1 MGQTYR
7 HPEWK
12 RLLDGIGPLLD
23 RGETNFSYEVLGE
36 LAGVDIR
43 TPRGR
48 QQFYKFRAEMQQ
60 ARRLWFENQPGYGY
74 TVIEP
79 QAHIKASQ
87 RRVKQGKRKVGLAKD
102 IVDYVQDEKLTQEQR
117 VTHVAFSAVLSELS
131 KTFLS
136 MSRKLATAASP
147 KRIDAKPP
155 KWEG

>member
-12 RLLDGIGPLLD
+12 RLLDGIGPLID
-23 RGETNFSYEVLGE
+23 GGETNFSYDVLAD
-36 LAGVDIR
+36 LAGIDIR

-48 QQFYKFRAEMQQ
+48 QQFYKFRAEIQKTH
-60 ARRLWFENQPGYGY
+60 RLWFENQPNFGY

-79 QAHIKASQ
+79 QAHAKAAQ

-102 IVDYVQDEKLTQEQR
+102 IVDYVQDEKLTEQQR
-117 VTHVAFSAVLSELS
+117 LTHVAYAAVLSELS
-131 KTFLS
+131 RTFLS

-147 KRIDAKPP
+147 KRIDTKPP